1 MDGSLHIATK
11 LRLARPVLEDFAYIA
26 KRMRPDEI
34 AQFLAVSGLR
44 EYDADIAAR
53 AYAMTAGPTFALIDA
68 HNMPVILGGFVPK
81 RRGVFEAWLAGSMDA
96 WGKHWF
102 RITRECV
109 RQMDNLLTLNA
120 HRIEVCALASR
131 VDTHAWYERIG
142 FRREGTLTAYCADGQ
157 DAIMFART
165 A

>member
-1 MDGSLHIATK
+1 MDGGAPMTTK
-11 LRLARPVLEDFAYIA
+11 LQLARPALEDFAYIA

-34 AQFLAVSGLR
+34 AQFLAVSGLAA
-44 EYDADIAAR
+44 YDADLAAR
-53 AYAMTAGPTFALIDA
+53 AYAMTPGPTFALVDGY
-68 HNMPVILGGFVPK
+68 NRPLILGGFVPK
-81 RRGVFEAWLAGSMDA
+81 RRGVYEAWLAGTMDA
-96 WGKHWF
+96 WRDHWY

-131 VDTHAWYERIG
+131 VQTHAWYERIG
-142 FRREGTLTAYCADGQ
+142 FKREGVLTAYCANGQ
-157 DAIMFART
+157 DAVMFART

>member
-1 MDGSLHIATK
+1 MDGGMPIASGLK
-11 LRLARPVLEDFAYIA
+11 LARPALEDFAWIT

-53 AYAMTAGPTFALIDA
+53 AYAMTPGPSFALIDA
-68 HNMPVILGGFVPK
+68 GNRPVILGGFVPK
-81 RRGVFEAWLAGSMDA
+81 RRGVYEAWLAGTMDGWA
-96 WGKHWF
+96 QHWF

-109 RQMDNLLTLNA
+109 RQMDALLTLNA

-131 VDTHAWYERIG
+131 VQTHAWYERIG
-142 FRREGTLTAYCADGQ
+142 FRREATLTAYCADGQ
-157 DAIMFART
+157 DAVMFART